1 MLLLR
6 RCKPYNGPSMLRVKV
21 SAGHFFVGFS
31 QSCGKRSTLSE
42 PEPDKSLDAIELM
55 KHVDVERVEFWILS
69 LI

>member
-1 MLLLR
+1 
-6 RCKPYNGPSMLRVKV
+6 MLRVKV

-42 PEPDKSLDAIELM
+42 PEPDKSLDAMELM